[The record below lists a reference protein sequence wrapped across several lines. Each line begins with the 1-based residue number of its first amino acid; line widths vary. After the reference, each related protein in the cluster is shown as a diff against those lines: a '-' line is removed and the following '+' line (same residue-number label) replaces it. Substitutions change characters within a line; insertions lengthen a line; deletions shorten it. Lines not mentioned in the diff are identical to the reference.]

1 MKRFGI
7 RLRRG
12 YGGQVL
18 LVALCLFGAGCDD
31 DDNPS
36 SPSSQ
41 PLVFSALLSPANEVP
56 AVGNAESSGSGA
68 VQVTITPTRDA
79 SGAITAATADFHV
92 QLFGF
97 PAGTRVQGA
106 HIHSGGAGVNG
117 PIRVDSGVTAGAPA
131 ALGDGTLSVNFTG
144 RTADPAIVQ
153 AIVDNPS
160 AWYFNVHSPLNPG
173 GFARGQLMR
182 VQ

>member
-1 MKRFGI
+1 MKRFGL
-7 RLRRG
+7 RLRR
-12 YGGQVL
+12 YHGGQLL
-18 LVALCLFGAGCDD
+18 LVALCVFGAGCDD

-56 AVGNAESSGSGA
+56 AIGNAEGSGSGA
-68 VQVTITPTRDA
+68 VQVTITPTRNA

-92 QLFGF
+92 QLYGF

-106 HIHSGGAGVNG
+106 HIHSGVAGVNG
-117 PIRVDSGVTAGAPA
+117 PIRIDTGLTAGTAET
-131 ALGDGTLSVNFTG
+131 LSDGTLSADFTG

-153 AIVDNPS
+153 AIVDNPA
-160 AWYFNVHSPLNPG
+160 AWYFNVHSPVNPG

>member
-1 MKRFGI
+1 MKRLGF
-7 RLRRG
+7 
-12 YGGQVL
+12 L
-18 LVALCLFGAGCDD
+18 LVAICLIGVSCDD
-31 DDNPS
+31 DDDA

-41 PLVFSALLSPANEVP
+41 PLVFSALLSPSNEVP

-92 QLFGF
+92 QLYGF

-106 HIHSGGAGVNG
+106 HIHAGGAGVNG
-117 PIRVDSGVTAGAPA
+117 PVRVDTGLTPATAEV
-131 ALGDGTLSVNFTG
+131 LSDGTLSVNITG
-144 RTADPAIVQ
+144 RPADPLIVQ
-153 AIVDNPS
+153 QIIDNPA
-160 AWYFNVHSPLNPG
+160 AWYFNAHSPVNPG
-173 GFARGQLMR
+173 GFARGQLQR